1 MGIWNLI
8 CARFIYLQIVHEIF
22 IVSEQL
28 QNVST
33 VCQFEVILC
42 MTGKLKK
49 KKKKGRR
56 SLDM

>member
-22 IVSEQL
+22 SVSEKL

-49 KKKKGRR
+49 KKKAKEA
-56 SLDM
+56 

>member
-1 MGIWNLI
+1 MGIRNFI

-22 IVSEQL
+22 FVSEKL

-49 KKKKGRR
+49 KGKR
-56 SLDM
+56 SEDM